1 MSRERFHRYILL
13 FSLLLFVTGI
23 PFCRPLMS
31 IGLVVLSA
39 NWLAEGNF
47 RWKWQQLRSNR
58 ILWVCLLPY
67 AVHLAGLLYS
77 SNLSYAATD
86 LTIKLP
92 LLLLPLIFA
101 TTPPLDKKEW
111 HALLQ
116 LYLFAVCA
124 SALIGWMH
132 LLRHPE
138 ISDKREVAMHISYI
152 RFELNLCFGLFV
164 ALYLMRNE
172 FRNKKRAF
180 PIIAL
185 LLAMGWIAGI
195 SLYIGALTALTLGLL
210 CLFFLL
216 LRTAFRQPNR
226 AIRWGVPL
234 LTAVMLIIA
243 AGGFIRSYR
252 HYSQFSQP
260 IQKETLTANG
270 RPYDQLVDVPYI
282 EHGHSVYDHVCEEE
296 LSAAWNRC
304 SPLPYDGLSA
314 DSNHTI
320 RYTLI
325 RYLNSKGL
333 RKDSAG
339 VAQLTPKDIQAIENG
354 MASVSYTR
362 SGLEARYYETL
373 RDLDLFFHHHEVGGS
388 IPQRFEMWRVSW
400 ITLTRHPLFGTGT
413 GDVKDALGWELSKQ
427 DSPVSGVLVRSHNQ
441 YISFGIAFG
450 VIGLAIILFSL
461 LYPPFA
467 TGRFRHALYLVF
479 LIIFLVSM
487 LTDDPME
494 RQDGVTLYA
503 FFNSLFLF
511 LLSNPAQQRPCGLA
525 VPAGT
530 PATRC
535 SEKGK

>member
-1 MSRERFHRYILL
+1 MSRERIHRYILL
-13 FSLLLFVTGI
+13 FSLMLFVSGI

-31 IGLVVLSA
+31 IGLAILSA

-47 RWKWQQLRSNR
+47 RWKWQQMRGNR
-58 ILWVCLLPY
+58 ILWICLLPY
-67 AVHLAGLLYS
+67 AVHLAGLLYT
-77 SNLSYAATD
+77 SNLQYALTD

-92 LLLLPLIFA
+92 WLLLPLIFA
-101 TTPPLDKKEW
+101 TTAPLDKKEW

-132 LLRHPE
+132 LLLHPE

-152 RFELNLCFGLFV
+152 RFELNLCFGFFV

-172 FRNKKRAF
+172 FRNKKRII
-180 PIIAL
+180 PIIVF
-185 LLAMGWIAGI
+185 LLAMAWIACI
-195 SLYIGALTALTLGLL
+195 SLHIGALTALALGLL
-210 CLFFLL
+210 CLLCLL
-216 LRTAFRQPNR
+216 LHTALRQPNR
-226 AIRWGVPL
+226 TIRWGVPL
-234 LTAVMLIIA
+234 LTAATIIIA
-243 AGGFIRSYR
+243 VGGFTRSFRQYTR
-252 HYSQFSQP
+252 PVTKLPTES
-260 IQKETLTANG
+260 LTANG
-270 RPYDQLVDVPYI
+270 RPYDHLVDDPYI

-296 LSAAWNRC
+296 LAAAWNRR
-304 SPLPYDGLSA
+304 SPLPYDGMSA
-314 DSNHTI
+314 DSNHAI
-320 RYTLI
+320 RHTLI

-339 VAQLTPKDIQAIENG
+339 MSQLAPEDIRAIENG

-388 IPQRFEMWRVSW
+388 IPRRFEMWRVSW
-400 ITLTRHPLFGTGT
+400 ITFTRSPLFGTGT
-413 GDVKDALGWELSKQ
+413 GDVKDALRMELSKQ

-441 YISFGIAFG
+441 YLSFGIAFG
-450 VIGLAIILFSL
+450 VIGLALILFSL
-461 LYPPFA
+461 LFPPFA
-467 TGRFRHALYLVF
+467 TGRFRHAPYMVF

-511 LLSNPAQQRPCGLA
+511 LLPGPAQQQPCGPA
-525 VPAGT
+525 VSADT

-535 SEKGK
+535 GEKEK